1 MKLWKCDAVGPIEG
15 LLSVQVVVMAETRQE
30 AIEKASAGLSA
41 KLPEVLGQV
50 FPDDDDRRFAQLGPD
65 AIDGRDILDNMEE
78 VPDEV
83 TIAVVGLPVLE
94 DSTGTPHAGTA

>member
-15 LLSVQVVVMAETRQE
+15 LLAVQVVVMAETRQQ
-30 AIEKASAGLSA
+30 AIEKASAQLSA
-41 KLPEVLGQV
+41 KLPEMLGQM
-50 FPDDDDRRFAQLGPD
+50 FPEDDDRRFAQLGPD
-65 AIDGRDILDNMEE
+65 ILDNMDE

-94 DSTGTPHAGTA
+94 DGTETPHAGAA